1 MRARL
6 GKPGDDGKYIRF
18 TQEAIPPIAG
28 WRNAGGF
35 CILEGLTLRGAPIHA
50 EEKIPP
56 ESAQPE
62 RSRKAARLLAWSLIL
77 AAPTAV
83 VIPMLLFGNAS
94 GHDFQFHIASWLDVS
109 SQWHQGILFPR
120 WAQWANW
127 GFGEPRFIFYPPAS
141 WLLGAGI
148 GSILPWDMAAG
159 AYVWLVLALAGF
171 SAWQLA
177 REWLPSTQ
185 AAAAAFF
192 YALNP
197 YHLVIVYY
205 RSDFAELLASAIFPL
220 VVWGALRVVHQGW
233 RGVPLLA
240 VPFAAIWLSNAPAGV
255 IASYSLVLILAAG
268 CIECRSLRPLLP
280 GAAAIAAGFGLAAFY
295 IIPAAWEQKWVQIVQ
310 ALGAELN
317 PGRNFLFA
325 RANDPEF
332 VLFNWKVSAIA
343 LGMMLVAG
351 IAAVFVARRRR
362 EFPELW
368 WMLLLLGVL
377 AVFLMTPASLL
388 LWSYLPQ
395 LRFVQFPWRWLGPL
409 GLVFAIFVATAAPG
423 GARRQWAWWLGIF
436 VCVAAIGTAICSDA
450 WWDSDDAL
458 DMVAAVQSHA
468 GYEGTDEYA
477 PLECYRR
484 LLPHN
489 APQISEFDDA
499 SEKIVPA
506 RGAHFIVRRWSAE
519 NVAIQANLA
528 SPATLALRLL
538 DYPAWE
544 IRVDGA
550 RSDEAEPAPDTG
562 QILVPVGKGKHRLEI
577 SFRRTPDR
585 SIGGGVSIISFFV
598 MAGIAAATRRKPRIA
613 RARAG

>member
-1 MRARL
+1 M
-6 GKPGDDGKYIRF
+6 
-18 TQEAIPPIAG
+18 
-28 WRNAGGF
+28 
-35 CILEGLTLRGAPIHA
+35 
-50 EEKIPP
+50 
-56 ESAQPE
+56 
-62 RSRKAARLLAWSLIL
+62 LI
-77 AAPTAV
+77 
-83 VIPMLLFGNAS
+83 FGNAS

-141 WLLGAGI
+141 WLLGAGL

-159 AYVWLVLALAGF
+159 AYVWLVLALAGL
-171 SAWQLA
+171 SAWLLA
-177 REWLPSTQ
+177 REWLPGTQ

-220 VVWGALRVVHQGW
+220 VVWGALRVVHQSW
-233 RGVPLLA
+233 RGAPLLA

-280 GAAAIAAGFGLAAFY
+280 GGAAMAVGFGLAAFY
-295 IIPAAWEQKWVQIVQ
+295 IIPAALEQKWVQIAE
-310 ALGAELN
+310 ALGAELH
-317 PGRNFLFA
+317 PARNFLFA

-332 VLFNWKVSAIA
+332 VLFNWKVSAVA
-343 LGMMLVAG
+343 LGVMLVAG

-362 EFPELW
+362 DFPELW
-368 WMLLLLGVL
+368 WMLLLLGVF
-377 AVFLMTPASLL
+377 AVFLMTPASLP
-388 LWSYLPQ
+388 LWTLFPK

-423 GARRQWAWWLGIF
+423 GVRRQWAWWLGIF
-436 VCVAAIGTAICSDA
+436 LFIAAIGTAIGNDT

-458 DMVAAVQSHA
+458 DMVAAVQTKA

-477 PLECYRR
+477 PLECDRR
-484 LLPHN
+484 LLPHP
-489 APQISEFDDA
+489 APQISAFDED
-499 SEKIVPA
+499 SEKTIPA
-506 RGAHFIVRRWSAE
+506 RGAHFLIRKWTAE
-519 NVAIQANLA
+519 NIAIQANLDA
-528 SPATLALRLL
+528 PATLALRLL

-544 IRVDGA
+544 VRVDGA
-550 RSDEAEPAPDTG
+550 RAENVEPAPDTG
-562 QILVPVGKGKHRLEI
+562 QILVPVAKGDHLLELT
-577 SFRRTPDR
+577 FRRTTDR
-585 SIGGGVSIISFFV
+585 TIGGGISIFSFFV
-598 MAGIAAATRRKPRIA
+598 LMGIAGATRRKPRFA
-613 RARAG
+613 HAGNG